1 MKTLAQVFAQM
12 LSEALALPVAVTSE
26 IVSDLRLM
34 DEDIDCAFDDER
46 LDPEVDARRL
56 YEKLT
61 ANSQLMN
68 WFEKRAKI
76 ARDGLERPYS

>member
-1 MKTLAQVFAQM
+1 MKTFAQVFAQM
-12 LSEALALPVAVTSE
+12 LSEALALPVSVTSE

-46 LDPEVDARRL
+46 TDPEGDARKL
-56 YEKLT
+56 YEKFT
-61 ANSQLMN
+61 AEPTLMK

-76 ARDGLERPYS
+76 ARDGLESPYS